1 MKNLKLKTN
10 WFKMMALPCLM
21 MVFLLTSCG
30 KDDDNGP
37 ETGNS
42 YPRDVNVEYRVTSS
56 TGLAKGDVLYHN
68 ETGGNTSLDN
78 VTLPYSV
85 KFKKNAKQMDNLAIN
100 FTALGN
106 GDAKAEIL
114 VDDKVVETKTFSG
127 TTVIGGTA
135 VYIFQ

>member
-10 WFKMMALPCLM
+10 WLMMVALPCLM
-21 MVFLLTSCG
+21 MVLLMTSCG
-30 KDDDNGP
+30 KDDDNNP

-42 YPRDVNVEYRVTSS
+42 YPRDVNVEYRVTTTS
-56 TGLAKGDVLYHN
+56 GLKNGDVIYTN
-68 ETGGNTSLDN
+68 ETGGNAIVDN

-85 KFKKNAKQMDNLAIN
+85 KFKKNVKQFDNLAIN
-100 FTALGN
+100 FSAMTS

-114 VDDKVVETKTFSG
+114 VNDKVVETKTFSG
-127 TTVIGGTA
+127 TSIITGSA

>member
-10 WFKMMALPCLM
+10 WLKMMALPLM
-21 MVFLLTSCG
+21 LVILLTSCG
-30 KDDDNGP
+30 KDDDNSP
-37 ETGNS
+37 EKGNS

-56 TGLAKGDVLYHN
+56 TGLAKGDVIYTN
-68 ETGGNTSLDN
+68 ETGGNTILDN
-78 VTLPYSV
+78 VSLPYSV

-100 FTALGN
+100 FSAIAS

-114 VDDKVVETKTFSG
+114 VDNKVVETKTFSG
-127 TTVIGGTA
+127 TSVITGTA